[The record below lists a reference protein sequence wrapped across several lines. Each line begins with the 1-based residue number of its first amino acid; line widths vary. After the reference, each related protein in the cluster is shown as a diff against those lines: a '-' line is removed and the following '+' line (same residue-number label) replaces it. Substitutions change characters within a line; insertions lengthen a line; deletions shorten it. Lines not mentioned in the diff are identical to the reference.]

1 MHEVDS
7 GVLLTRVSLSNPVAV
22 VVACL
27 LLTIFGL
34 ISLSRL
40 PIQLT
45 PDIERPEITTVF
57 VIDTQLQAGQTVE
70 IMDR

>member
-1 MHEVDS
+1 MREVDS